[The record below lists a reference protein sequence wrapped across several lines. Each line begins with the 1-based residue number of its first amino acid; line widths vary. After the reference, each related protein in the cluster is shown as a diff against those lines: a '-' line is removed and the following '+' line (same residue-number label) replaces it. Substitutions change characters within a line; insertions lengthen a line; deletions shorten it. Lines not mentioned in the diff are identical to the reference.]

1 MKKYLV
7 IGLGSMGKRRVRC
20 LKALGIKQDNIYG
33 MDVREDRCR
42 NAKEKYGIIIVDKE
56 EEIDFDE
63 VEGVIVSLPPDMHL
77 MGVDIAVKH
86 HKPVFVEASVILS
99 DVKEIRERS
108 RDIFVAPSCTFVFH
122 PMIKEIKKIVKS
134 GELGKVCNFSYHS
147 GQYLPDWHP
156 WENVKDFYV
165 SNRMTGGAR
174 EIVPYELTWIT
185 DVFGFPKDIKGYFRK
200 TGNIGCNIEDSYASC
215 LLYGDMVGTL
225 LVDVV
230 SRYPSRNL
238 IINFEHGQVQW
249 RWDREQ
255 IEIYNAKTKE
265 RNYIKQ
271 VQQKHENEYSA
282 MIGEDMYIEEIVKFV
297 QGMNNPALYPN
308 TLEKD
313 IEVLSLLEK
322 IEISDGGFER

>member
-63 VEGVIVSLPPDMHL
+63 VEGVIVSLPPDMHV

-122 PMIKEIKKIVKS
+122 PMIKEIKKI
-134 GELGKVCNFSYHS
+134 
-147 GQYLPDWHP
+147 
-156 WENVKDFYV
+156 
-165 SNRMTGGAR
+165 
-174 EIVPYELTWIT
+174 
-185 DVFGFPKDIKGYFRK
+185 
-200 TGNIGCNIEDSYASC
+200 
-215 LLYGDMVGTL
+215 
-225 LVDVV
+225 
-230 SRYPSRNL
+230 
-238 IINFEHGQVQW
+238 
-249 RWDREQ
+249 
-255 IEIYNAKTKE
+255 
-265 RNYIKQ
+265 
-271 VQQKHENEYSA
+271 
-282 MIGEDMYIEEIVKFV
+282 
-297 QGMNNPALYPN
+297 
-308 TLEKD
+308 
-313 IEVLSLLEK
+313 
-322 IEISDGGFER
+322 